1 MQYLGNTLKCDCGY
15 LIETH
20 LESALESQLDY
31 VERHLTDSETYECE
45 ECGRVYKLTIT
56 SWAEIYSTLESLE
69 QVGVV
74 VRDEYGNE
82 DTLHDGKIG
91 SPVEIVDG
99 NYSVHEREYVVEDH
113 VLVDIIGTP
122 ILPNQMRL
130 AI

>member
-1 MQYLGNTLKCDCGY
+1 MQYLGNTLKCECGY

-20 LESALESQLDY
+20 LESSLESQLDY
-31 VERHLTDSETYECE
+31 VERQLTDSETYQCD

-69 QVGVV
+69 QIGVV

-82 DTLHDGKIG
+82 DTLHDGRVDTQ
-91 SPVEIVDG
+91 VEITDG
-99 NYSVHEREYVVEDH
+99 RYTVHEREYVVDGG